1 MITSMKNAFSVKDKN
16 VLITGGTQGLGKGMV
31 DSFLECGARVGFTGR
46 SEEKGQQVVAEMNE
60 KYPGCFIRYY
70 QADHRKQEDCQRAV
84 DSFVADFD
92 SIDTLINNAG
102 AGRGRDAIDFIDT
115 DFADWHYTLDLDL
128 TAVFMMST
136 MCAKYM
142 RDTGGG
148 SIINITSNAGFV
160 VNKPQKMV
168 SYSTAKAGANH
179 MTKMLAWEWA
189 DYKIRVNAIAP
200 GYFESGIT
208 PPEAKHLESLWIDEY
223 TPTKRRGHPSEIG
236 ALAIYLAAEASEQ
249 MTGAILC
256 IDGGYS
262 LAN

>member
-1 MITSMKNAFSVKDKN
+1 MITSMKNAYDVKGKN
-16 VLITGGTQGLGKGMV
+16 VLITGGTQGLGKGMM
-31 DSFLECGARVGFTGR
+31 DAFLEYGARVGFSGR
-46 SEEKGQQVVAEMNE
+46 NDEKANQVIEEMNS
-60 KYPGCFIRYY
+60 KYPGCFVKYY
-70 QADHRKQEDCQRAV
+70 QADHRKQEDCQRV
-84 DSFVADFD
+84 IDSFAADFGK
-92 SIDTLINNAG
+92 IDTLINNAG
-102 AGRGRDAIDFIDT
+102 AGRGRDAIDFIDS
-115 DFADWHYTLDLDL
+115 DFADWHFTIDLDL
-128 TAVFMMST
+128 TSVFMMST
-136 MCAKYM
+136 MAAKLM

-168 SYSTAKAGANH
+168 AYSTAKAGANH

-189 DYKIRVNAIAP
+189 EYKIRVNAIAP

-208 PPEAKHLESLWIDEY
+208 PPEAAHLEKLWMEY
-223 TPTKRRGHPSEIG
+223 TPTGRRGHPAELG
-236 ALAIYLAAEASEQ
+236 ALAIYLASEASEQ

>member
-1 MITSMKNAFSVKDKN
+1 MITSMKDAYNVKGKN
-16 VLITGGTQGLGKGMV
+16 ILITGGTQGLGKGMMEA
-31 DSFLECGARVGFTGR
+31 FLECGARVGFTGR
-46 SEEKGQQVVAEMNE
+46 NSDKAQQVIDEMNV
-60 KYPGCFIRYY
+60 KYQGCFVKYY
-70 QADHRKQEDCQRAV
+70 QADHRKQEDCQKAV
-84 DSFVADFD
+84 DSFVADFGK
-92 SIDTLINNAG
+92 IDTLVNNAG
-102 AGRGRDAIDFIDT
+102 AGRGGDAIDFIDNN
-115 DFADWHYTLDLDL
+115 FEDWHFTLDLDL

-136 MCAKYM
+136 MAAKSM

-148 SIINITSNAGFV
+148 SIVNITSNAGFV

-168 SYSTAKAGANH
+168 AYSTAKAGACH

-189 DYKIRVNAIAP
+189 PYKIRVNAIAP

-208 PPEAKHLESLWIDEY
+208 PPDSMHLLKLWIDEY
-223 TPTKRRGHPSEIG
+223 TPTGRQGHPAEIG
-236 ALAIYLAAEASEQ
+236 ALAVYLAAEASEQ

>member
-1 MITSMKNAFSVKDKN
+1 MITSMQNAYNVKGKN

-46 SEEKGQQVVAEMNE
+46 SEEKAQAVIAEMTQ
-60 KYPGCFIRYY
+60 KHPGCFVRYY
-70 QADHRKQEDCQRAV
+70 QADHRLQEDCQKSV
-84 DSFVADFD
+84 DSFIADFGKL
-92 SIDTLINNAG
+92 DTLINNAG
-102 AGRGRDAIDFIDT
+102 AGRGRDAIEFIDN
-115 DFADWHYTLDLDL
+115 DFADWHFTIGLDL
-128 TAVFMMST
+128 TSVFMMST
-136 MCAKYM
+136 IGAKYM

-168 SYSTAKAGANH
+168 AYSTAKAGANH

-189 DYKIRVNAIAP
+189 PYKIRVNAIAP
-200 GYFESGIT
+200 GYFQSGLT
-208 PPEAKHLESLWIDEY
+208 PAGMEDLMKLWMEY
-223 TPTKRRGHPSEIG
+223 TPTGRQGHPSEIG
-236 ALAIYLAAEASEQ
+236 ALAVYLAAEASEQ
-249 MTGAILC
+249 MTGAIIC

>member
-1 MITSMKNAFSVKDKN
+1 MKNAFDVAGKN
-16 VLITGGTQGLGKGMV
+16 ILITGGTQGLGKGMV
-31 DSFLECGARVGFTGR
+31 DAFLESGARVGFTGR
-46 SEEKGQQVVAEMNE
+46 NTEKAQQVIDEMTE
-60 KYPGCFIRYY
+60 KYPGCFIKYY
-70 QADHRKQEDCQRAV
+70 TADHRKQEDCQNSV
-84 DSFVADFD
+84 DSFVADFGK
-92 SIDTLINNAG
+92 IDTLINNAG
-102 AGRGRDAIDFIDT
+102 AGRGGDAIDFIDN
-115 DFADWHYTLDLDL
+115 DFADWNFTIGLDL

-136 MCAKYM
+136 MAAKYM

-168 SYSTAKAGANH
+168 AYATAKAGANH
-179 MTKMLAWEWA
+179 MTESLAYEWA
-189 DYKIRVNAIAP
+189 PYKIRVNAIAP
-200 GYFESGIT
+200 GYFASGIT
-208 PPEAKHLESLWIDEY
+208 PPERMHLMKLWIDEY
-223 TPTKRRGHPSEIG
+223 TPTKRQGHPAEIG